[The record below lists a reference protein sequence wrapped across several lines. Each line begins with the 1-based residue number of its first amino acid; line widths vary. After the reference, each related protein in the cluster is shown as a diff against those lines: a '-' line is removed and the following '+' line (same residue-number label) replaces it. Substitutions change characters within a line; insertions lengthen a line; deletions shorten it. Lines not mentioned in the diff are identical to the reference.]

1 MHKKKIAEQFIRLI
15 EIVEH
20 LRSPSGCSWDREQT
34 PKSLL
39 PYFLEETYEVIES
52 VDSENW
58 DNLKEELGD
67 IILHVIFQAQIGIEH
82 NRFNVLELLE
92 TVNRKLINRHPS
104 VFSENKNNTD
114 LDNQN
119 KNWEEL
125 KHEEKNR
132 HSRLDGVPLALPAL
146 NRAQRLQEKASYA
159 GFDWDE
165 IDSVWRKV
173 EEEIQELKEAQ
184 ESGKSKW
191 IEEELGDLIC
201 SIVNLSRFLNI
212 SSEDALRNANK
223 KFYNRFHKLERILLK
238 EQKSFRDASSKDLN
252 KLWDKVKKDK

>member
-1 MHKKKIAEQFIRLI
+1 MYKKKVAEQFIRLI

-20 LRSPSGCSWDREQT
+20 LRSPSGCSWDKNQT

-67 IILHVIFQAQIGIEH
+67 ILLHVIFQTQIGIEH

-92 TVNRKLINRHPS
+92 KINGKLINRHPS
-104 VFSENKNNTD
+104 VFSGNKNNTD
-114 LDNQN
+114 SDNQN

-125 KHEEKNR
+125 KLEEKNR
-132 HSRLDGVPLALPAL
+132 QSRLDGVPLALPAL

-159 GFDWDE
+159 GFDWDNTAA
-165 IDSVWRKV
+165 VWKKV

-184 ESGKSKW
+184 ESGNLKW
-191 IEEELGDLIC
+191 IEEELGDLIF

-223 KFYNRFHKLERILLK
+223 KFYNRFCKLEKILLK
-238 EQKSFRDASSKDLN
+238 EEKSFKDSSLKELN
-252 KLWDKVKKDK
+252 KVWDKVKKDK